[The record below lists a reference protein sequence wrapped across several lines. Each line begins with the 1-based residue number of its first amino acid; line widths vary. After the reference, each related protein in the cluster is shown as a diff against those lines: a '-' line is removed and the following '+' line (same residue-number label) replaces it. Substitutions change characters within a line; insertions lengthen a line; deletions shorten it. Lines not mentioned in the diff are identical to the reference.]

1 MTTAAQRSLI
11 GRIAAH
17 SMHAK
22 HDPRDT
28 TAAGRAAFMRRFEDE
43 VDPDRVLSDAERA
56 RRAESARKAY
66 MAKLALKSA
75 QARSK
80 NSSVARSA
88 SPTVRDAAPRL
99 DAAMASTGP
108 SAEPNESTARPTTRP
123 KRRRLDKAVV
133 ASDDSTPEKQNDP
146 GAETPRPSEKPV
158 SGSSADRR
166 TA

>member
-22 HDPRDT
+22 HDPRET

-88 SPTVRDAAPRL
+88 SPAVRDAAPR
-99 DAAMASTGP
+99 DAQSASTGS